1 MSLASQFTIQL
12 GGTVWGS
19 EKGIYVYT
27 VANTKEAILTK
38 LCVIPFL
45 FAFLWYVVRKWA
57 NFRKVVFNFHYY
69 SG

>member
-1 MSLASQFTIQL
+1 MKVIH
-12 GGTVWGS
+12 VC
-19 EKGIYVYT
+19 T

-45 FAFLWYVVRKWA
+45 FAFLHYVVRKWA
-57 NFRKVVFNFHYY
+57 NLRNVVFNFHYY